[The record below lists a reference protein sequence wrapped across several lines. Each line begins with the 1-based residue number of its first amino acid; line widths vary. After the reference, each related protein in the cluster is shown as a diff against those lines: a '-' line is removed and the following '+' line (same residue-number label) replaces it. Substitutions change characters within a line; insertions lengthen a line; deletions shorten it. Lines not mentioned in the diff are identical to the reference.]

1 MCGRYTLYT
10 EKEVLARRFE
20 VEIAE
25 LSPSYN
31 VAPTQSVVSVS
42 FEKEAR
48 VAGVMRW
55 GLIPF
60 WTKDETKLPQMI
72 NARVESVAT
81 RPAYREAFRRRRCL
95 ILADG
100 FYEWQRGLGPGK
112 RKIPHWIFRED
123 GGPFAMAGI
132 WSVWRRPDLE
142 RKWLRSCAIITTSAN
157 AAVSELHG
165 QDARHPSSQG
175 RVRLA
180 RSRARWEHGGA
191 HEAPRSDRSRGA
203 ALTAHLHSSE
213 LRRQRRPEP
222 DRVLR
227 RGPPARLLLACVLRT
242 RCSPAR

>member
-31 VAPTQSVVSVS
+31 VAPTQSVISIT

-48 VAGVMRW
+48 VAGAMRW

-157 AAVSELHG
+157 AAVSELHDRMPVILPRKAESAWLDPALDG
-165 QDARHPSSQG
+165 NTEELTKLLVPIAPEE
-175 RVRLA
+175 L
-180 RSRARWEHGGA
+180 RSR
-191 HEAPRSDRSRGA
+191 PIS
-203 ALTAHLHSSE
+203 T
-213 LRRQRRPEP
+213 
-222 DRVLR
+222 RVNSAGNDDPSLIEFCDEDPQL
-227 RGPPARLLLACVLRT
+227 GFF
-242 RCSPAR
+242 

>member
-31 VAPTQSVVSVS
+31 VAPTQSVVTVT

-48 VAGVMRW
+48 VAGAMRW
-55 GLIPF
+55 GLIPS

-81 RPAYREAFRRRRCL
+81 RPAFREAFRRRRCL

-100 FYEWQRGLGPGK
+100 FYEWQRGPGPGK
-112 RKIPHWIFRED
+112 RKIPHWIFCED
-123 GGPFAMAGI
+123 GVPFAMAGI

-142 RKWLRSCAIITTSAN
+142 RKWVRSCAIITAAAN
-157 AAVSELHG
+157 AAISDLHDRMPVILPRGAESAWLDPALDGNTAELTKLLVPVAAD
-165 QDARHPSSQG
+165 Q
-175 RVRLA
+175 L
-180 RSRARWEHGGA
+180 RSR
-191 HEAPRSDRSRGA
+191 PVS
-203 ALTAHLHSSE
+203 T
-213 LRRQRRPEP
+213 
-222 DRVLR
+222 RVNSANNDDPSLIEFCDEDPQL
-227 RGPPARLLLACVLRT
+227 GFF
-242 RCSPAR
+242 

>member
-157 AAVSELHG
+157 AAVSELHDRMPVILPRKAESAWLDPALDG
-165 QDARHPSSQG
+165 NTEELTKLLVPIAPEE
-175 RVRLA
+175 L
-180 RSRARWEHGGA
+180 RSR
-191 HEAPRSDRSRGA
+191 PIS
-203 ALTAHLHSSE
+203 T
-213 LRRQRRPEP
+213 
-222 DRVLR
+222 RVNSADNDDPSLIEFCDEDPQL
-227 RGPPARLLLACVLRT
+227 GFF
-242 RCSPAR
+242 

>member
-123 GGPFAMAGI
+123 GGPFRDGGDLVGLEAAGPGAQ
-132 WSVWRRPDLE
+132 VATKLRDHHDLRE
-142 RKWLRSCAIITTSAN
+142 RCGIR
-157 AAVSELHG
+157 AAR